1 MLVLAFEGCKSGAT
15 TQGAGVGGEEEAAP
29 APCGKSFGEGSPVA
43 GSGAQG
49 GHVGGRGAPRMWQV
63 NGCPRLLVCGE
74 AFWASAGEAIGTSLA
89 IVARSMMP
97 LRLADNQLPLA
108 PLNNQCSAPA
118 PEVKFEV
125 SFELPFQKRTLV
137 KKLQKLAATNHNF
150 VLQLQCR
157 SASEGVGGEE
167 TVTDAVLCAVQ
178 MNSEKLMQALETGEA
193 MSGDDA
199 ITITRSSRPG
209 QESFRFLVV
218 AELGELLLDA
228 GHLALAV
235 LTLINP
241 VRFLMLLMLLFEG
254 KEQWQ
259 RRVDEKLLSG
269 SEYLRDTLEEGMRK
283 VCMML
288 NESAKRRHVPCP
300 ELPCLDPQKPY
311 LKVNQP
317 DAMRE
322 YLASM
327 KLLKNLRASSTR
339 KLALYRLQ
347 ADMSRFYYHALQHA
361 SAHTSVSKK
370 RVAGDEAA
378 DKELEGEHVEI
389 TFVEEDSEA
398 EVTFVENSD
407 DKVTFVEEN
416 SDTMVEENSEPRC
429 VMMCGEAFG
438 ETRDAEHQICDP
450 EDVAADPEG
459 SGAWRGP
466 GKMSDE
472 DTANRL
478 FAAVTE
484 APDAAASAAS
494 PASAEP
500 STPQGAM
507 SSDDV
512 RAGKEQREMES
523 DDAKRL
529 FVLGTQAHQAGDELR
544 ANVKAARTLL
554 ADGAGKYEVEAF
566 LHAHLAATR
575 SEENSQRGH
584 KELLKCREQIQRE
597 IASAKK
603 CSAPGVFTREL
614 SETRLIVRAMCT
626 SALTDAVGLFLL
638 LLLMLT
644 GYRLPVTLR
653 KMWRAD
659 SLLWRKKILAQQ
671 CIELLRDGV
680 LLLESL
686 VIICS
691 LYRAF
696 SFVGELSG
704 IVQRYPEPIRKLRA
718 CGHETLKALVLQDL
732 KWLLTI
738 PLRPKTWKLCLAT
751 CFCVLVGP
759 ADMAAQSMASIVQKK
774 YIRVPLALLLSWVLL
789 AWPFATFYILET
801 HAERQRSVGI
811 FWCVLLAFLIVS
823 TSAALRVPEQ
833 YLSRRIINPATSVA
847 FSGPN
852 ALAIL
857 SIPLDALQL
866 MALMLSSLQKALA
879 SQGLEAQS
887 GNIAMN
893 SDAAKLH
900 EAVDFMSR
908 VKDVVFLTV
917 WSGDDFLW
925 WVWAVA
931 VSTLVSLLIVLSPV
945 ARLMIYNKQK
955 EEVIS
960 GYEIYKSVVTLSTHT
975 LSVFVVETLA
985 SAIDC
990 TEDAQGGHQ
999 HPGVGDEPFHL
1010 REHPTVE
1017 CWTGRHRPLFVFAM
1031 TVLSLYVTVSQMM
1044 GVYFGRIKVQRQE
1057 GLDIRYSQA
1066 YMHVSNGVKLM
1077 FVAALHALPTPLAF
1091 VICSVAIVAM
1101 LGAYTA
1107 FFKVFHSRLAAQ
1119 EEVCVEAF
1127 DDKPTQSGAD
1137 SLALDQVKVVP
1148 ESSEEVAACSIP
1160 WVLSLRVGMVCAAV
1174 AWTGICCIAAL
1185 TLLRASKNDD
1195 GAGEDGNSKMQLL
1208 GMTFLVGLGAV
1219 LAATGL
1225 HSLMVQRSW
1234 SNMRRAAKA
1243 KGIAH
1248 ARLAY
1253 EKLVRASTRQ
1263 ETWVSGFDVNRWLA
1277 AVAKTRQ
1284 VSLQ

>member
-1 MLVLAFEGCKSGAT
+1 
-15 TQGAGVGGEEEAAP
+15 
-29 APCGKSFGEGSPVA
+29 
-43 GSGAQG
+43 
-49 GHVGGRGAPRMWQV
+49 
-63 NGCPRLLVCGE
+63 
-74 AFWASAGEAIGTSLA
+74 
-89 IVARSMMP
+89 
-97 LRLADNQLPLA
+97 
-108 PLNNQCSAPA
+108 
-118 PEVKFEV
+118 
-125 SFELPFQKRTLV
+125 
-137 KKLQKLAATNHNF
+137 
-150 VLQLQCR
+150 
-157 SASEGVGGEE
+157 
-167 TVTDAVLCAVQ
+167 
-178 MNSEKLMQALETGEA
+178 
-193 MSGDDA
+193 
-199 ITITRSSRPG
+199 
-209 QESFRFLVV
+209 
-218 AELGELLLDA
+218 
-228 GHLALAV
+228 
-235 LTLINP
+235 
-241 VRFLMLLMLLFEG
+241 
-254 KEQWQ
+254 
-259 RRVDEKLLSG
+259 
-269 SEYLRDTLEEGMRK
+269 
-283 VCMML
+283 
-288 NESAKRRHVPCP
+288 
-300 ELPCLDPQKPY
+300 
-311 LKVNQP
+311 
-317 DAMRE
+317 
-322 YLASM
+322 
-327 KLLKNLRASSTR
+327 
-339 KLALYRLQ
+339 
-347 ADMSRFYYHALQHA
+347 
-361 SAHTSVSKK
+361 
-370 RVAGDEAA
+370 
-378 DKELEGEHVEI
+378 
-389 TFVEEDSEA
+389 
-398 EVTFVENSD
+398 
-407 DKVTFVEEN
+407 
-416 SDTMVEENSEPRC
+416 
-429 VMMCGEAFG
+429 
-438 ETRDAEHQICDP
+438 
-450 EDVAADPEG
+450 
-459 SGAWRGP
+459 
-466 GKMSDE
+466 
-472 DTANRL
+472 
-478 FAAVTE
+478 
-484 APDAAASAAS
+484 
-494 PASAEP
+494 
-500 STPQGAM
+500 
-507 SSDDV
+507 
-512 RAGKEQREMES
+512 MES

-566 LHAHLAATR
+566 LHAHLAAIR

-614 SETRLIVRAMCT
+614 SETRLIVRAMCA

-1010 REHPTVE
+1010 RGHPTVE
-1017 CWTGRHRPLFVFAM
+1017 CWTGGHRPLFVFAM

-1127 DDKPTQSGAD
+1127 DDKPTQSDAN

-1225 HSLMVQRSW
+1225 HSLMVQRRW

-1243 KGIAH
+1243 KGIAD

-1284 VSLQ
+1284 VSMQ

>member
-1 MLVLAFEGCKSGAT
+1 M
-15 TQGAGVGGEEEAAP
+15 
-29 APCGKSFGEGSPVA
+29 
-43 GSGAQG
+43 
-49 GHVGGRGAPRMWQV
+49 
-63 NGCPRLLVCGE
+63 
-74 AFWASAGEAIGTSLA
+74 
-89 IVARSMMP
+89 
-97 LRLADNQLPLA
+97 
-108 PLNNQCSAPA
+108 
-118 PEVKFEV
+118 
-125 SFELPFQKRTLV
+125 
-137 KKLQKLAATNHNF
+137 
-150 VLQLQCR
+150 
-157 SASEGVGGEE
+157 
-167 TVTDAVLCAVQ
+167 
-178 MNSEKLMQALETGEA
+178 
-193 MSGDDA
+193 
-199 ITITRSSRPG
+199 
-209 QESFRFLVV
+209 
-218 AELGELLLDA
+218 
-228 GHLALAV
+228 
-235 LTLINP
+235 
-241 VRFLMLLMLLFEG
+241 
-254 KEQWQ
+254 
-259 RRVDEKLLSG
+259 
-269 SEYLRDTLEEGMRK
+269 
-283 VCMML
+283 
-288 NESAKRRHVPCP
+288 
-300 ELPCLDPQKPY
+300 
-311 LKVNQP
+311 
-317 DAMRE
+317 
-322 YLASM
+322 
-327 KLLKNLRASSTR
+327 
-339 KLALYRLQ
+339 
-347 ADMSRFYYHALQHA
+347 
-361 SAHTSVSKK
+361 
-370 RVAGDEAA
+370 GDEDMA
-378 DKELEGEHVEI
+378 K
-389 TFVEEDSEA
+389 
-398 EVTFVENSD
+398 
-407 DKVTFVEEN
+407 
-416 SDTMVEENSEPRC
+416 
-429 VMMCGEAFG
+429 
-438 ETRDAEHQICDP
+438 
-450 EDVAADPEG
+450 
-459 SGAWRGP
+459 
-466 GKMSDE
+466 
-472 DTANRL
+472 RL

-507 SSDDV
+507 S
-512 RAGKEQREMES
+512 R
-523 DDAKRL
+523 DDA
-529 FVLGTQAHQAGDELR
+529 APA
-544 ANVKAARTLL
+544 LL

-575 SEENSQRGH
+575 SEETSQRGY
-584 KELLKCREQIQRE
+584 KELSNYREQIQRE

-614 SETRLIVRAMCT
+614 SETRLIVRAMCA

-638 LLLMLT
+638 LLLTLT

-659 SLLWRKKILAQQ
+659 SLLWRKKILAHQ

-680 LLLESL
+680 LVLESL

-704 IVQRYPEPIRKLRA
+704 IVQRYPEPMRKLRA
-718 CGHETLKALVLQDL
+718 CGHETLKTLVLQDL

-751 CFCVLVGP
+751 CFCVLVVP

-833 YLSRRIINPATSVA
+833 YLSRRIVNPATSVA

-866 MALMLSSLQKALA
+866 MVLMLSSLQRALA
-879 SQGLEAQS
+879 LQGLEVQS
-887 GNIAMN
+887 GTFAMN

-900 EAVDFMSR
+900 EALDFMSR

-917 WSGDDFLW
+917 LSSDDFLW
-925 WVWAVA
+925 WVWVVA
-931 VSTLVSLLIVLSPV
+931 VSTFVSLLIILSPV

-999 HPGVGDEPFHL
+999 HPSVGDEPFHL

-1031 TVLSLYVTVSQMM
+1031 TVLSLYVAVSQMM

-1107 FFKVFHSRLAAQ
+1107 FFKVFYSRLAEQ

-1127 DDKPTQSGAD
+1127 DDKPTQSDAD
-1137 SLALDQVKVVP
+1137 NLPLDQVKV

-1185 TLLRASKNDD
+1185 TLLRVSKNDD
-1195 GAGEDGNSKMQLL
+1195 GTGEDGDSKMQLL

-1219 LAATGL
+1219 LAATGI
-1225 HSLMVQRSW
+1225 HSLMVQRRS
-1234 SNMRRAAKA
+1234 SNMLRAAKA
-1243 KGIAH
+1243 KGIVD

-1277 AVAKTRQ
+1277 VVAKTRQ